1 MWILAYD
8 LYWQKDQSSRA
19 RSGEILYTIVRLP
32 LLIPVWIYLFTSLL
46 VFVVFFFFWVAPHSP
61 ALSSSYT
68 PWGWWRGAEPVCD
81 YTWTSSGWWRAAGP
95 AETRLSACTHRRREI
110 QIRAW
115 SKTSRNMK
123 TITFYNR
130 EAHHKFAHWY
140 AHQNFFFCFCLVLLK
155 MLYTVILAG
164 VPSLIYCHNN
174 QVFNGSTRQTW
185 SSCPFQHK
193 PEVFDE

>member
-1 MWILAYD
+1 MNFSLWFVLTKRSV
-8 LYWQKDQSSRA
+8 QQSSFWRNFVYY
-19 RSGEILYTIVRLP
+19 SQTTIADPSLDIFV
-32 LLIPVWIYLFTSLL
+32 YFFTCVC
-46 VFVVFFFFWVAPHSP
+46 VFFFFFWVAPHSP

-140 AHQNFFFCFCLVLLK
+140 AHQNFFFVFALCCSKCSTLL
-155 MLYTVILAG
+155 
-164 VPSLIYCHNN
+164 
-174 QVFNGSTRQTW
+174 F
-185 SSCPFQHK
+185 
-193 PEVFDE
+193 